1 MHTLE
6 PETLDP
12 ARLLEALVALKKGDF
27 SVRLPVAWTGVA
39 GKIADTLNEV
49 IELNARL
56 ANELGRVSVIVG
68 KEGKINHRL
77 SLGGVGGSWA
87 TLVDSVNTLTDD
99 LAPPT
104 SEMPR
109 VIGAVANGALAVRI
123 SLDEDGRHL
132 EGEFLRP
139 AHIVNTMVD
148 QLNAFASEVT
158 RVAREVGTEGKLGGQ
173 AEV

>member
-1 MHTLE
+1 MSTQQA
-6 PETLDP
+6 TTSSTSALDT
-12 ARLLEALVALKKGDF
+12 RQLLKTLVALKKGDF

-99 LAPPT
+99 LARPT
-104 SEMPR
+104 SEMTR
-109 VIGAVANGALAVRI
+109 VIGAVANGDLAVRM
-123 SLDEDGRHL
+123 SLDVDGRPL
-132 EGEFLRP
+132 EGQFLRT
-139 AHIVNTMVD
+139 AHI
-148 QLNAFASEVT
+148 
-158 RVAREVGTEGKLGGQ
+158 
-173 AEV
+173 